1 MSLPSIEAL
10 TIGYFLSACTEAL
23 TKKDMKPRRTPCS
36 FSKRSWYFLRS
47 SMTGCMLTSL
57 NVVRI
62 AAVDC
67 DCTRRSAMRTRK
79 RLIGTRCSGRFPRIC
94 SRLTGALGWGKEGFA
109 ATGASSAGGL
119 VAPSTS
125 PFVTRPPRPL
135 PAIEPVSMPFS
146 SESFR
151 AEGMAG
157 AADATGAGFAAGAA
171 GFTGTAAEAAA
182 FPSVSI
188 VAMTSPALT
197 VPPSP
202 LMILAST
209 PSAGAGSSRTTLSVS
224 MSIRFSSRLTASPT
238 FLCHASKVASATD
251 SESCGTLIS
260 MSMLFLLDFLASR
273 RPAGALDRANQ
284 IVRHRPERRVDQLL
298 LLLVVQGSITH
309 RGRGRGRPRGIGEDL
324 VLAHVPQEVALD
336 PVPRPLVRRFLLAP
350 EDLSG
355 VAVKVDLLLE
365 LVLRK
370 GIELG
375 DAHDGRVLDRAR
387 LASLAQIEEHLAAAE
402 NHAFDVLRLDV
413 RVPLG
418 VDRLELALGEFLQ
431 RRNRFLVA
439 KQALGAEDDERLAV
453 GPDHLAAQ
461 EKKHL
466 HRGRGNAHLDVVV
479 GTELQVSLRAPGR
492 MLGPLPFVA
501 VRQHH
506 HQAADAAPLD
516 LPRSDEL
523 VDHHLSAV
531 GEVAELRLP
540 HHQLVGLRGRI
551 AVLEAEHGL
560 LGEHRV
566 DDDEIALVGRDI
578 AQRDVAARVPLFAV
592 LVVQHRVT
600 MEKGAAAAVLSGNAH
615 RKTVLEQGRI
625 GEVFRHSPVDRQLP
639 LSHQTPVG
647 DDLLDARVELEVRGD
662 GGEPLGE
669 HLQVRSEE

>member
-23 TKKDMKPRRTPCS
+23 TKKDIKPKRTPCS
-36 FSKRSWYFLRS
+36 FSNRSWYFFLS
-47 SMTGCMLTSL
+47 SITGCMLTSL

-67 DCTRRSAMRTRK
+67 DCTRRSAMRTRR

-94 SRLTGALGWGKEGFA
+94 SALTGALGWGKEGFTA
-109 ATGASSAGGL
+109 AGASGAGEL

-125 PFVTRPPRPL
+125 PLVTRPPRPL
-135 PAIEPVSMPFS
+135 PAIEPVSTPFS
-146 SESFR
+146 SASLR
-151 AEGMAG
+151 ADGMAG
-157 AADATGAGFAAGAA
+157 AAAGAGFAAGTGAGAA
-171 GFTGTAAEAAA
+171 FACTCTAGAAA
-182 FPSVSI
+182 LALPSVSR
-188 VAMTSPALT
+188 VAMTSPAFT

-273 RPAGALDRANQ
+273 RPAGALDGANQ

-309 RGRGRGRPRGIGEDL
+309 RRRGRGRPRGIGEDL
-324 VLAHVPQEVALD
+324 VLAHVPQEVTLD

-355 VAVKVDLLLE
+355 VPVNVDLLLE

-370 GIELG
+370 GVELG

-418 VDRLELALGEFLQ
+418 VHRPELALGEFLQ

-439 KQALGAEDDERLAV
+439 KQALRAEDDERLAV
-453 GPDHLAAQ
+453 GPEHLAAQ

-466 HRGRGNAHLDVVV
+466 HRGRRNADLDVVV
-479 GTELQVSLRAPGR
+479 GTELQVSLRAPRR
-492 MLGPLPFVA
+492 MLGPLSFVA

-566 DDDEIALVGRDI
+566 DDEEIALVGSDI
-578 AQRDVAARVPLFAV
+578 AQGDVGAGVPFLAV
-592 LVVQHRVT
+592 LVVQHRVAVK
-600 MEKGAAAAVLSGNAH
+600 EGAATAVLPGKADRESVFEKRGI
-615 RKTVLEQGRI
+615 REVL
-625 GEVFRHSPVDRQLP
+625 RHAPVDRHLP
-639 LSHQTPVG
+639 LPHKAPVG
-647 DDLLDARVELEVRGD
+647 DDLLHAGM
-662 GGEPLGE
+662 
-669 HLQVRSEE
+669 